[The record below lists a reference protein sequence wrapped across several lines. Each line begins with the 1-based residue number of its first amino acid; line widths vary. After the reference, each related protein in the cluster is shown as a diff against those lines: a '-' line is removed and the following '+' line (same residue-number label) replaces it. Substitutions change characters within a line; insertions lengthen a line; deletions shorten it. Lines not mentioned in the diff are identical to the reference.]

1 MREREREKEKEKT
14 KKRFIGQ
21 EGRRDSAGRI
31 RIRDTRITGTSETPE
46 RRKYGLI
53 RVISRAVFPS
63 GGQLR
68 SFTRKLAFLGR
79 LQSSRAPGIRQSSRL
94 ICVKRNCGVP
104 RVQWDTAVG
113 TQGVP
118 RPLREISGD

>member
-1 MREREREKEKEKT
+1 MNERKREKEKEKT

-53 RVISRAVFPS
+53 RVISRADF
-63 GGQLR
+63 R
-68 SFTRKLAFLGR
+68 AADNCGR
-79 LQSSRAPGIRQSSRL
+79 LLGNLPFWVGFNRRVLRRSGNRL
-94 ICVKRNCGVP
+94 G
-104 RVQWDTAVG
+104 
-113 TQGVP
+113 
-118 RPLREISGD
+118 